1 MAISDSK
8 IEEYYRLRPGYL
20 PVLSLQITQIP
31 FELGEPSQVVQIEML
46 RPNSLSKLAIQF
58 SGVADL
64 EIARLHPGTM
74 CLLQIASVVHAQLEG
89 IRYQVFNGE
98 QDFTL
103 GFYCRDFVFAE
114 LEL

>member
-31 FELGEPSQVVQIEML
+31 FELGAPSQAAQIEML
-46 RPNSLSKLAIQF
+46 KPNSLSKLVFQF
-58 SGVADL
+58 SGVVDFKV
-64 EIARLHPGTM
+64 ARLHPGTM
-74 CLLQIASVVHAQLEG
+74 CLLQVALVVHSQLEG

-103 GFYCRDFVFAE
+103 GFYCRDFAFSE